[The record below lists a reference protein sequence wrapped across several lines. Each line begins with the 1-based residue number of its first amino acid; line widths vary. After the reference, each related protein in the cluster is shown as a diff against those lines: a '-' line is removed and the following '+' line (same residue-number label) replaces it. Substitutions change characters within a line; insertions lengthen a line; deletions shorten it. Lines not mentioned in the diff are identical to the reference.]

1 MDKLLHDFDLSLKQ
15 IEQFQK
21 YYQYLVEENKKINLT
36 SIIEETEAYI
46 KHFYDSM
53 MVSKFIDLNNSSI
66 CDIGSGAG
74 FPSIPLKILI
84 PSLKVTIIEPTL
96 KRIKFLNQLC
106 LLLGL
111 ENVEL
116 INGRAEEEI
125 ASRRENYDYVT
136 ARAVANLPVLLELCV
151 PYVKKNGKFVAL
163 KGYNYQEELEAS
175 KNAIKTLD
183 LVYDIKTYQLPL
195 DMGSRALIL
204 FTKQKETSKIYPR
217 KYAIIKKKPL

>member
-125 ASRRENYDYVT
+125 ASRREKYDYVT

-163 KGYNYQEELEAS
+163 KGYNYQEELDAS

>member
-125 ASRRENYDYVT
+125 MSRREKYDYVT

-163 KGYNYQEELEAS
+163 KGYNYQEELDAS

-183 LVYDIKTYQLPL
+183 LVYDVKTYQLPL

>member
-125 ASRRENYDYVT
+125 ASRREKYDYVT

-163 KGYNYQEELEAS
+163 KGYNYQEELETS

>member
-1 MDKLLHDFDLSLKQ
+1 MDKLLDDFDLSLKQ

-125 ASRRENYDYVT
+125 ASRREKYDYVT

-163 KGYNYQEELEAS
+163 KGYNYQEELETS

-183 LVYDIKTYQLPL
+183 LVYDVKTYQLPL